1 MRNSF
6 PIRLVRASA
15 AGAAMIVAALS
26 LSAPARANNVIVLNS
41 GEATLS
47 LIDQTTHQVVSTVP
61 TGKEPHHLMATPD
74 NASLIVANSVSNN
87 LMFVD
92 PKTGKPQRWVENI
105 EDPYQVGFSPD
116 KKWFVSTGLR
126 LDRVDIYRYDGANIS
141 IAKRLPLAVM
151 PSHIAFT
158 NDSKTAFISLQV
170 SGEVAARSASS
181 TKMR

>member
-26 LSAPARANNVIVLNS
+26 LSAPAHANNVIVLNS

-47 LIDQTTHQVVSTVP
+47 LIDETTRQVVSTIP

-74 NASLIVANSVSNN
+74 NKSLIVANSVSNN
-87 LMFVD
+87 LMYID

-116 KKWFVSTGLR
+116 NKWFVSTGLR
-126 LDRVDIYRYDGANIS
+126 LDRLDIYRFDGANIS
-141 IAKRLPLAVM
+141 IAKRIPLAVM
-151 PSHIAFT
+151 PSHIAFHHS
-158 NDSKTAFISLQV
+158 NKTAV
-170 SGEVAARSASS
+170 DCPPGS
-181 TKMR
+181 TG